1 MFCVDSTRA
10 QLNFVLRRPKFA
22 HASLGASKLTP
33 RASKCLKTV
42 SLTPLVLLGMC
53 LSCL

>member
-10 QLNFVLRRPKFA
+10 QLNFVLQRPKFA
-22 HASLGASKLTP
+22 HAPLGASKVPP
-33 RASKCLKTV
+33 RAPKCLKTV